1 MIVPIILSGGSGTR
15 LWPLSR
21 KLHPKQFIDLV
32 NDTTL
37 FQDTILRL
45 PKDTDN
51 PLIICNEEHR
61 FLAAEQLRQIDKES
75 NGIILEPI
83 GKNTAPAI
91 ALAAL
96 KFINN
101 GEDPLLLVLSA
112 DHLIKNIDAFH
123 QSIEVAEKL
132 AENDKLVTFGI
143 VPNKAETGYGYIKAN
158 IDNTADY
165 YKIQSFTEKPNEEN
179 AKKYLDSGN
188 YLWNSGMF
196 MFKASIY
203 LQELEKFEPE
213 ILASCKKSCQTE
225 YKDKDFIRLNNDEF
239 FQCPEQSVDYAVME
253 HTKDGVVVPLDAN
266 WSDIGSWD
274 ALWDAK
280 NKDKNGNVS
289 EGDVILDGAKNTYA
303 YSSNR
308 LVSVIGVSDLVIVD
322 TNDALLVTD
331 KNYSQNIKNVVN
343 QLKQDSRTE
352 ADNHRKVFRP
362 WGYYDSIDADNGFQV
377 KRILVNP
384 GAKLSLQKHEHR
396 AEHWVVVKGVAKV
409 TCGDETFSLNEN
421 QSTYIPK
428 GEVHRLENTEKIDLE
443 IIEIQTGDYLGE
455 DDIIRLE
462 DDYQRN

>member
-1 MIVPIILSGGSGTR
+1 MIVPVILSGGSGTR

-45 PKDTDN
+45 PKNVAN

-61 FLAAEQLRQIDKES
+61 FLAAEQLRQIHKES

-112 DHLIKNIDAFH
+112 DHLIQNIDAFH
-123 QSIEVAEKL
+123 QSIKIAGKL
-132 AENDKLVTFGI
+132 AEKNKLVTFGI
-143 VPNKAETGYGYIKAN
+143 VPDKAETGYGYIKAN

-165 YKIQSFTEKPNEEN
+165 YKIQSFTEKPNEED

-196 MFKASIY
+196 MFKASVY
-203 LQELEKFEPE
+203 LNELEKFEPE
-213 ILASCKKSCQTE
+213 ILNTCKKSCQTE

-239 FQCPEQSVDYAVME
+239 YQCPEQSIDYAVME
-253 HTKDGVVVPLDAN
+253 NTKDAVVVPLDAN

-274 ALWDAK
+274 ALWETK
-280 NKDKNGNVS
+280 NKDDNGNVS
-289 EGDVILDGAKNTYA
+289 EGDVILDKVKNTYA

-308 LVSVIGVSDLVIVD
+308 LVSVAGVENLVIVD
-322 TNDALLVTD
+322 TQDALLVTD
-331 KNYSQNIKNVVN
+331 KKHSQNIKNIVK
-343 QLKQDSRTE
+343 QLKDNNRPE

-362 WGYYDSIDADNGFQV
+362 WGYYDSIDSDSGFQV

-384 GAKLSLQKHEHR
+384 GAKLSLQKHRHR
-396 AEHWVVVKGVAKV
+396 AEHWVVVKGSAKV
-409 TCGDETFSLNEN
+409 TCGDKVFTLREN

-428 GEVHRLENTEKIDLE
+428 GEVHRLENTEKIALE

>member
-1 MIVPIILSGGSGTR
+1 MIAPIILSGGSGTR

-45 PKDTDN
+45 PDNVAN
-51 PLIICNEEHR
+51 PLIICNEDHR

-96 KFINN
+96 KFINKN
-101 GEDPLLLVLSA
+101 EDPLLLVLSA
-112 DHLIKNIDAFH
+112 DHLIQDTNAFH
-123 QSIEVAEKL
+123 QSIKIAEEL
-132 AENDKLVTFGI
+132 AQNNKLVTFGT
-143 VPNKAETGYGYIKAN
+143 VPDKAETGYGYIKAD
-158 IDNTADY
+158 IDNPADY
-165 YKIQSFTEKPNEEN
+165 YKIQSFTEKPNEKD
-179 AKKYLDSGN
+179 AQLYLDSGN
-188 YLWNSGMF
+188 YFWNSGMF

-213 ILASCKKSCQTE
+213 ILASCKKSCRTE

-239 FQCPEQSVDYAVME
+239 YQCPEQSVDYAVME
-253 HTKDGVVVPLDAN
+253 HTEDGVVVPLDAN
-266 WSDIGSWD
+266 WSDIGSWN

-280 NKDKNGNVS
+280 DKDSNGNVS
-289 EGDVILDGAKNTYA
+289 EGDVILDKVKNTYI

-308 LVSVIGVSDLVIVD
+308 LISAIGISDLVIVD
-322 TNDALLVTD
+322 TQDALLVTD
-331 KNYSQNIKNVVN
+331 KKYSQNIKHIVN
-343 QLKQDSRTE
+343 RLKKDARPE
-352 ADNHRKVFRP
+352 ADDHRKVFRP
-362 WGYYDSIDADNGFQV
+362 WGYYDSIDSNNGFQV

-384 GAKLSLQKHEHR
+384 GAKLSLQKHQHR
-396 AEHWVVVKGVAKV
+396 AEHWVVVKGVA
-409 TCGDETFSLNEN
+409 TITRGDDVFVLKEN

-428 GEVHRLENTEKIDLE
+428 DKIHRLENQEKIDLE

>member
-45 PKDTDN
+45 PKDTDD

-61 FLAAEQLRQIDKES
+61 FLAAEQLRQINKES

-83 GKNTAPAI
+83 GRNTAPAI

-112 DHLIKNIDAFH
+112 DHLIKNIGAFH

-132 AENDKLVTFGI
+132 AENNKLVTFGI
-143 VPNKAETGYGYIKAN
+143 VPDKAETGYGYIKAN
-158 IDNTADY
+158 IDNTANY
-165 YKIQSFTEKPNEEN
+165 YKIQSFTEKPNEED

-253 HTKDGVVVPLDAN
+253 HTQDGMVVPLDAN

-289 EGDVILDGAKNTYA
+289 EGDVILDKVKNTYT

-308 LVSVIGVSDLVIVD
+308 LVSVIGISDLVIVD
-322 TNDALLVTD
+322 TQDALLVAD
-331 KNYSQNIKNVVN
+331 KKYSQNIKNIVS
-343 QLKQDSRTE
+343 QLKQDGRTE

>member
-1 MIVPIILSGGSGTR
+1 MITPVILSGGSGTR

-21 KLHPKQFIDLV
+21 KLYPKQFISLI
-32 NDTTL
+32 NETTL

-45 PKDTDN
+45 PKDVDN
-51 PLIICNEEHR
+51 PIVICNEDHR
-61 FLAAEQLRQIDKES
+61 FLAAEQLRQINKEP
-75 NGIILEPI
+75 NGIILEPV

-96 KFINN
+96 KLINN

-112 DHLIKNIDAFH
+112 DHLIKNINAFH
-123 QSIEVAEKL
+123 QSIKVAKRL
-132 AENDKLVTFGI
+132 ADNNKLVTFGI
-143 VPNKAETGYGYIKAN
+143 VPSKAETGYGYIKAN
-158 IDNTADY
+158 IDSVADY
-165 YKIQSFTEKPNEEN
+165 YRIQSFTEKPNEES

-196 MFKASIY
+196 MFRASIY

-213 ILASCKKSCQTE
+213 ILNICKKSCQTE
-225 YKDKDFIRLNNDEF
+225 YKDKDFIRLKNNEF
-239 FQCPEQSVDYAVME
+239 YQCPEQSVDYAVME
-253 HTKDGVVVPLDAN
+253 NTKDGVVVPLDAN

-274 ALWDAK
+274 ALWNAK

-289 EGDVILDGAKNTYA
+289 EGDVILDKVKNTYT

-308 LVSVIGVSDLVIVD
+308 LVSVIGTSDLIIVD
-322 TNDALLVTD
+322 TQDALLVAD
-331 KNYSQNIKNVVN
+331 KKYSQNIKNIVN
-343 QLKQDSRTE
+343 QLKNSGRSE

-362 WGYYDSIDADNGFQV
+362 WGYYDSIDANDGFQV

-384 GAKLSLQKHEHR
+384 GAKLSLQKHQHR
-396 AEHWVVVKGVAKV
+396 AEHWIVVRGIAQI
-409 TCGDETFSLNEN
+409 TCGNEVFSLKEN

-428 GEVHRLENTEKIDLE
+428 GTVHRLENQEKTPLE

-462 DDYQRN
+462 DDYQRT

>member
-1 MIVPIILSGGSGTR
+1 MIAPIILSGGSGTR

-45 PKDTDN
+45 PDNVAN
-51 PLIICNEEHR
+51 PLIICNEDHR

-96 KFINN
+96 KFINKN
-101 GEDPLLLVLSA
+101 EDPLLLVLSA
-112 DHLIKNIDAFH
+112 DHLIQDTNAFH
-123 QSIEVAEKL
+123 QSIKIAEEL
-132 AENDKLVTFGI
+132 AQNNKLVTFGI
-143 VPNKAETGYGYIKAN
+143 VPDKAETGYGYIKAD
-158 IDNTADY
+158 IDNPADY
-165 YKIQSFTEKPNEEN
+165 YKIQSFTEKPNEKD
-179 AKKYLDSGN
+179 AQLYLDSGN
-188 YLWNSGMF
+188 YFWNSGMF

-213 ILASCKKSCQTE
+213 ILASCKKSCRTE

-239 FQCPEQSVDYAVME
+239 YQCPEQSVDYAVME
-253 HTKDGVVVPLDAN
+253 HTEDGVVVPLDAN
-266 WSDIGSWD
+266 WSDIGSWN

-280 NKDKNGNVS
+280 DKDSNGNVS
-289 EGDVILDGAKNTYA
+289 EGDVILDKVKNTYI

-308 LVSVIGVSDLVIVD
+308 LISAIGISDLVIVD
-322 TNDALLVTD
+322 TQDALLVTD
-331 KNYSQNIKNVVN
+331 KKYSQNIKHIVN
-343 QLKQDSRTE
+343 RLKKDARPE
-352 ADNHRKVFRP
+352 ADDHRKVFRP
-362 WGYYDSIDADNGFQV
+362 WGYYDSIDSNNGFQV

-384 GAKLSLQKHEHR
+384 GAKLSLQKHQHR
-396 AEHWVVVKGVAKV
+396 AEHWVVVKGVA
-409 TCGDETFSLNEN
+409 TITRGDDVFVLKEN

-428 GEVHRLENTEKIDLE
+428 DKIHRLENQEKIDLE

>member
-1 MIVPIILSGGSGTR
+1 MITPIILSGGSGTR

-21 KLHPKQFIDLV
+21 KLHPKQFINLI

-37 FQDTILRL
+37 FQDAILRL
-45 PKDTDN
+45 PEDVAD

-61 FLAAEQLRQIDKES
+61 FLAAEQLRQINRKS

-112 DHLIKNIDAFH
+112 DHLIQNINTFH
-123 QSIEVAEKL
+123 QSIKIAEKL
-132 AENDKLVTFGI
+132 AEKDKLVTFGI
-143 VPNKAETGYGYIKAN
+143 VPDKAETGYGYIKAN

-165 YKIQSFTEKPNEEN
+165 YKIQSFTEKPNQED
-179 AKKYLDSGN
+179 AQKYLDSGN

-196 MFKASIY
+196 MFKASVY

-213 ILASCKKSCQTE
+213 ILSSCKKSCQTE

-239 FQCPEQSVDYAVME
+239 YQCPEQSVDYAVME
-253 HTKDGVVVPLDAN
+253 YTKDGVVVPLDAN
-266 WSDIGSWD
+266 WSDIGSWN

-280 NKDKNGNVS
+280 NKDKDGNVS
-289 EGDVILDGAKNTYA
+289 EGDVILDGVKNTYT

-308 LVSVIGVSDLVIVD
+308 LVSVIGISDLVIVD
-322 TNDALLVTD
+322 TQDALLVAD
-331 KNYSQNIKNVVN
+331 KKYSQNIKNIVN
-343 QLKQDSRTE
+343 QLKKNNRPE

-362 WGYYDSIDADNGFQV
+362 WGYYDSIDADDGFQV

-409 TCGDETFSLNEN
+409 TCGDKTFSLKEN

-428 GEVHRLENTEKIDLE
+428 GEVHRLENTEEIDLE

>member
-45 PKDTDN
+45 PKDAAN

-61 FLAAEQLRQIDKES
+61 FLAAEQLRQINKES

-112 DHLIKNIDAFH
+112 DHLIQNIDAFH
-123 QSIEVAEKL
+123 RSIKIAEKL
-132 AENDKLVTFGI
+132 AERDKLVTFGI
-143 VPNKAETGYGYIKAN
+143 VPDKAETGYGYIKAN
-158 IDNTADY
+158 IYNTADY
-165 YKIQSFTEKPNEEN
+165 YKIQSFTEKPNQED
-179 AKKYLDSGN
+179 AQKYLDSGN

-213 ILASCKKSCQTE
+213 ILSSCKKSCQTE

-239 FQCPEQSVDYAVME
+239 YQCPEQSVDYAVME
-253 HTKDGVVVPLDAN
+253 YTKDGVVVPLDAN
-266 WSDIGSWD
+266 WSDIGSWN

-280 NKDKNGNVS
+280 NKDKDGNVS
-289 EGDVILDGAKNTYA
+289 EGDVILDGVKNTYA

-308 LVSVIGVSDLVIVD
+308 LVSVIGISDLVIVD
-322 TNDALLVTD
+322 TQDALLVAD
-331 KNYSQNIKNVVN
+331 KKYSQNIKNIVN
-343 QLKQDSRTE
+343 QLKKNNRPE

-362 WGYYDSIDADNGFQV
+362 WGYYDSIDADDGFQV

-409 TCGDETFSLNEN
+409 TCGDKTFSLKEN

-428 GEVHRLENTEKIDLE
+428 GEVHRLENTEEIDLE

>member
-1 MIVPIILSGGSGTR
+1 MITPVILSGGSGTR

-45 PKDTDN
+45 PKDIAN

-61 FLAAEQLRQIDKES
+61 FLAAEQLRQINKKS

-83 GKNTAPAI
+83 GRNTAPAI

-132 AENDKLVTFGI
+132 AENNKLVTFGI
-143 VPNKAETGYGYIKAN
+143 VPYKAETGYGYIKAN
-158 IDNTADY
+158 IDNTANY
-165 YKIQSFTEKPNEEN
+165 YNIQSFTEKPNEED

-253 HTKDGVVVPLDAN
+253 NTKDGVVVPLDAN

-289 EGDVILDGAKNTYA
+289 EGDVILDEVKNTYT

-308 LVSVIGVSDLVIVD
+308 LVSVIGTSDLVIVD
-322 TNDALLVTD
+322 TQDALLVAN
-331 KNYSQNIKNVVN
+331 KKYSQNIKNIVS

-384 GAKLSLQKHEHR
+384 GAKLSLQKHKHR
-396 AEHWVVVKGVAKV
+396 AEHWVVVNGIAKV
-409 TCGDETFSLNEN
+409 TCGDKTFSLNKN

-428 GEVHRLENTEKIDLE
+428 GEVHRLENTEETDLE